1 MSRVTEGAR
10 AHVRVPA
17 TSANLGPG
25 FDTLGLALAVYDE
38 LEVEALAPGRYEFE
52 LSGVG
57 AEAVPRDERHLVIRA
72 MQHTFERLGFDMPG
86 IRLRAVNSIPHGRGL
101 GSSGA
106 AIVSGVLAA
115 SGLISDQRTVTAEEM
130 LWLATDLEGHPD
142 NVAPCLFGGLTIA
155 WMDADEQA
163 HSKQLA
169 VHRGVSVLVLVPDE
183 TMSTK
188 VARSLQPE
196 HVPHADAIFN
206 LSRSALMVAAMIQSP
221 ELLFDATEDRLH
233 QTYRAAAMPKTKALI
248 DALREQ
254 GLAAVVSGAGPSV
267 LVLCDDPGA
276 RLRAAE
282 IAAARTDTTWR
293 ALMTAVDVQ
302 GATVGAAAGQAT
314 SAPLG

>member
-52 LSGVG
+52 LLGVG
-57 AEAVPRDERHLVIRA
+57 ADAVPRDERHLVIRA
-72 MQHTFERLGFDMPG
+72 MQHTFEKLGFDMPG

>member
-57 AEAVPRDERHLVIRA
+57 ADAVPRDERHLVIRA
-72 MQHTFERLGFDMPG
+72 MQHTFEKLGFDMPG

-248 DALREQ
+248 DALREH

-314 SAPLG
+314 SGPLG

>member
-10 AHVRVPA
+10 ASVRVPA

-25 FDTLGLALAVYDE
+25 FDTLGLALAIYDE
-38 LEVEALAPGRYEFE
+38 LEVETLAPGRYEFE

-57 AEAVPRDERHLVIRA
+57 ADSVPRDERHLVLRA
-72 MQHTFERLGFDMPG
+72 MQYTLEKLGFEMPG

-115 SGLISDQRTVTAEEM
+115 SGLIDDQRRLTSEEM
-130 LWLATDLEGHPD
+130 LGLATELEGHPD

-155 WMDADEQA
+155 WMDANGHA

-196 HVPHADAIFN
+196 QVPHADAIFN

-233 QTYRAAAMPKTKALI
+233 QTYRASAMPKTKALI
-248 DALREQ
+248 DELREQ

-282 IAAARTDTTWR
+282 IAAARTDTTWH

-302 GATVGAAAGQAT
+302 GATVEAAAGHAA

>member
-57 AEAVPRDERHLVIRA
+57 ADAVPRDERHLVIRA
-72 MQHTFERLGFDMPG
+72 MQHTFEKLGFDMPG

>member
-1 MSRVTEGAR
+1 VSRVTEGAR

-57 AEAVPRDERHLVIRA
+57 ADAVPRDERHLVIRA
-72 MQHTFERLGFDMPG
+72 MQHTFEKLGFDMPG

>member
-57 AEAVPRDERHLVIRA
+57 ADAVPRDERHLVIRA
-72 MQHTFERLGFDMPG
+72 MQHTFEKLGFDMPG

-248 DALREQ
+248 DALREH